1 MPATRKV
8 PSALV
13 VCTLL
18 LVAPS
23 AALAGPPV
31 ALGTLDVRGTAPTVL
46 AVVVIRPSP
55 TPPEPALTA
64 LPAAA
69 RTHYVATRAA
79 EAERLQIQ
87 RAMVARGVARTAEG
101 PTLRAIIARESVA
114 RSRLRRVLEQGAATL
129 GAAGWL
135 LLGDLR
141 RAEAYDRYTNAQS
154 TPTPAEFSGARTA
167 YIQAAAL
174 GGTSTTGLWAR
185 YGESELAM
193 LAEDSATARS
203 ALAVVIANAPSSTL
217 RATAL
222 ALQAELSDDP
232 RLLARAAAEGADAP
246 LRAYIRF
253 ASMLAERFRDP
264 IAARDSGIAILAD
277 GDDATAERTAL
288 IVGELLVRTGDPSGT
303 SLPATISADRAIRT
317 LVAAS
322 DAARAIAE
330 PSWAEMALRAAV
342 ARAPDST
349 AARAAAALFGAD
361 TAVARETVAQWLQ
374 RQANR
379 CHGDALVVDARET
392 TGELDV
398 LVRRQRGVVRVVARV
413 RPGAGRG
420 AARFERC
427 IEGALPDPPALDA
440 TTIYQGALRLR

>member
-8 PSALV
+8 RSAVL
-13 VCTLL
+13 VCTLM

-46 AVVVIRPSP
+46 PVVVVRPSP
-55 TPPEPALTA
+55 TAPEPTLDA

-69 RTHYVATRAA
+69 RPLYVAGRAA

-101 PTLRAIIARESVA
+101 PTLRAIIARENLA
-114 RSRLRRVLEQGAATL
+114 RSRLRRALEHGAATL
-129 GAAGWL
+129 GAEGWL
-135 LLGDLR
+135 VLGDLR
-141 RAEAYDRYTNAQS
+141 RAEAYDRHANEQS
-154 TPTPAEFSGARTA
+154 VPTPAELSGARDA

-193 LAEDSATARS
+193 LADDATIARS
-203 ALAVVIANAPSSTL
+203 ALAVVIANAPAGTL

-264 IAARDSGIAILAD
+264 IAARDAGIAILAE
-277 GDDATAERTAL
+277 GDDATAERTAA
-288 IVGELLVRTGDPSGT
+288 IVGELLVRTGDPSGA
-303 SLPATISADRAIRT
+303 SLPATIAADRAIRA

-322 DAARAIAE
+322 DAAQALAE

-342 ARAPDST
+342 ARAPNSA
-349 AARAAAALFGAD
+349 AARAAAARISAD
-361 TAVARETVAQWLQ
+361 AASTRETVAQWLQ

-379 CHGDALVVDARET
+379 CHGDALVVDPRET

-440 TTIYQGALRLR
+440 TTMYQGALRLR